1 MTKNFPPII
10 TAENLTVGYQE
21 NIVWQDANFTIEHGE
36 FVAIIGPNGS
46 GKTTLFRLLLG
57 LQQPLQGT
65 IKVFDAWPK
74 RGNQHIG
81 YIPQRH
87 VIDEETNLESLEL
100 VRLGFS
106 GNKWGLNPF
115 SNDDRN
121 AAYDALKSV
130 GAEELTRRSLGRLSG
145 GELQR
150 VFLAEALVSE
160 PHLLLLD
167 EPLSNLDIR
176 REQEL
181 VQVIHNVVRSRNV
194 TALLIAH
201 NINPLLPVLDKVIY
215 IANGKVAIGKPDEVL
230 TSEALSALYGIQVEV
245 LRGSQGQ
252 IAVIGTEENQHHYP

>member
-1 MTKNFPPII
+1 MTGNLPPII
-10 TAENLTVGYQE
+10 TAENLTAGYQD
-21 NIVWQDANFTIEHGE
+21 NVVWRDASFAIDHGE

-57 LQQPLQGT
+57 LQQPIHGD
-65 IKVFDAWPK
+65 IKIFNARPK
-74 RGNQHIG
+74 HGNQHIG
-81 YIPQRH
+81 YVPQRH
-87 VIDEETNLESLEL
+87 LIDADTTLESLEL

-106 GNKWGLNPF
+106 GKKWGLNPF
-115 SNDDRN
+115 SRNDRK
-121 AAYDALKSV
+121 AAFDALKSV
-130 GAEELTRRSLGRLSG
+130 GAEDMAHRSLGGLSG
-145 GELQR
+145 GEIQR
-150 VFLAEALVSE
+150 VFLAEALVSD

-167 EPLSNLDIR
+167 EPLSNLDVR

-181 VQVIHNVVRSRNV
+181 VQVIHHVVRSRNV

-215 IANGKVAIGKPDEVL
+215 IANGRVAIGKPDEVL

-252 IAVIGTEENQHHYP
+252 VAVIGTEENQHHYD